1 MDVLY
6 ILLLVIFY
14 LNVVATYHV
23 LHVETLEKEQITYQ
37 LAIVWLI
44 PIIGSVIISGFHLSD
59 KDYIRAQKQKQKQ
72 KPTNSLIN
80 MLVLITFFRAG
91 SSGDLPGIHD
101 TSGNSFNG
109 FDSGGDG
116 GEVVVNKVK
125 TYKNTLNIVRY

>member
-23 LHVETLEKEQITYQ
+23 LHVETLEKEQIKYQ
-37 LAIVWLI
+37 LAVVWLI

-59 KDYIRAQKQKQKQ
+59 KDYIRAQKQKQK
-72 KPTNSLIN
+72 PTSSLIN
-80 MLVLITFFRAG
+80 VLVLITFFRAG
-91 SSGDLPGIHD
+91 SSGNLPGIHD
-101 TSGNSFNG
+101 TNDSSFDR

-116 GEVVVNKVK
+116 GGSE
-125 TYKNTLNIVRY
+125 